1 MKANWTI
8 FMTMGLCAAVSATQ
22 IGNPEK
28 YTFRA
33 SDNGSDVKAF
43 VPAVGKDQV
52 LTCNFTDQSDADNYM
67 FVDFGSFPLA
77 EYLPGGYLEVDSEID
92 NPILR
97 MSLCVADPA
106 RFWPTRVVLNG
117 EMPLKAGRS
126 KVRFYLDEL
135 PDKAKDNPKYHLF
148 LFLHDMGGKSRGK
161 ATLRVFNTRF
171 VKSAPGWEKE
181 KSDAYRAQYNWRKFP
196 ELGKYYRGKYDRL
209 VPAAA
214 VTGNP
219 FVETISL
226 NGEFDKSFVGDLTWN
241 YGRLLNDTPA
251 RPGSPLARAKKVQVP
266 DGSICRS
273 KIWRIRRNFIS
284 TANGPARSPAP
295 GAAMTGSSPTAP
307 GRRTSGGNQRVR

>member
-148 LFLHDMGGKSRGK
+148 LFLHDMGGKSRG
-161 ATLRVFNTRF
+161 RRR
-171 VKSAPGWEKE
+171 SACSTPG
-181 KSDAYRAQYNWRKFP
+181 
-196 ELGKYYRGKYDRL
+196 L
-209 VPAAA
+209 
-214 VTGNP
+214 
-219 FVETISL
+219 
-226 NGEFDKSFVGDLTWN
+226 
-241 YGRLLNDTPA
+241 
-251 RPGSPLARAKKVQVP
+251 
-266 DGSICRS
+266 
-273 KIWRIRRNFIS
+273 
-284 TANGPARSPAP
+284 
-295 GAAMTGSSPTAP
+295 
-307 GRRTSGGNQRVR
+307 